1 MHSNRYRMASRCGL
15 QLHFFTN
22 NNVEHL
28 FMYSFTIYM
37 YVCIHIH
44 HLVKHCLN
52 HLCMFHWT
60 VFLCI
65 KLWECSTLNA
75 TPFPERWFASKF
87 SPSLPCLCIP
97 LTVLLKEEKS
107 FVLMNTYWWIMFLV
121 LNLRNLCLFQGHWVF
136 SMFSKISTIV
146 SFT

>member
-1 MHSNRYRMASRCGL
+1 MYSNRYRMASRCGL

-22 NNVEHL
+22 NNVGAL
-28 FMYSFTIYM
+28 YSFTIYM

-44 HLVKHCLN
+44 HLKRSYCLN
-52 HLCMFHWT
+52 HLCMFIDH
-60 VFLCI
+60 FYI

-97 LTVLLKEEKS
+97 LTVLLKKRSLRVDEHLLMDH
-107 FVLMNTYWWIMFLV
+107 VLGAESKKPLPISRSLSV
-121 LNLRNLCLFQGHWVF
+121 LR
-136 SMFSKISTIV
+136 SPKISTIV